1 MRDTMFIG
9 AVAHPVAFC
18 GCHAF
23 RVQVLHTKTE
33 VQQVLFAVSPQV
45 GELFLEQEVGD
56 CKLKAQS
63 KGTWGLLPAYT
74 PCLLDRRVDMATL
87 FEPTASPRVYGLPP
101 GVDFPKALLAGL
113 RERLHGQPP
122 EALAR
127 IHLVVNSQ
135 RMKRRLGQLLHSA
148 TPCLLPPRSL
158 PCDASCSWVNSTAKK
173 HVLPFF
179 LSECPQEM
187 FRAMGFS
194 TGLPRRLL

>member
-74 PCLLDRRVDMATL
+74 PCLLDRPVDMATL

-122 EALAR
+122 
-127 IHLVVNSQ
+127 
-135 RMKRRLGQLLHSA
+135 
-148 TPCLLPPRSL
+148 
-158 PCDASCSWVNSTAKK
+158 
-173 HVLPFF
+173 
-179 LSECPQEM
+179 
-187 FRAMGFS
+187 
-194 TGLPRRLL
+194 